1 MVPGYN
7 MITYFEIGDKKY
19 SQRDI
24 LKLARTELK
33 ENVLKQLKS
42 LPEYDSELDE
52 LNEVTLNYATLQ
64 ELLSLAKQN
73 NLLDEV
79 GLSVLEN

>member
-33 ENVLKQLKS
+33 ENVLKQLKN